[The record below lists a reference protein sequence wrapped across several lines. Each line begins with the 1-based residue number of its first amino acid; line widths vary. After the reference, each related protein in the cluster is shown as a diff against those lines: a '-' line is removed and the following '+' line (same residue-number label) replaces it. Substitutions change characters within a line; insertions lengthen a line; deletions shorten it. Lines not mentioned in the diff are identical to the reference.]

1 MIMLMCTAISL
12 VSVKQIK
19 SHTKSL
25 MQVILLI
32 ENIKILIEYKNIS
45 ITEIFNIVL
54 SSENYNLLFF
64 LVEIKKGLNDYHSTL
79 KNVFEDKKLFNNFD
93 DEDVE
98 YLKGFF
104 SMLGTSDTDGQIVNC
119 NLYKK
124 LFEKKHSQ
132 LVSVEKSKC
141 KCTTTLSIGIGLLI
155 SIIII

>member
-12 VSVKQIK
+12 IYVKQIK
-19 SHTKSL
+19 NHTKSV

-45 ITEIFNIVL
+45 ITEIFNIV
-54 SSENYNLLFF
+54 SSSDNYNLLLF
-64 LVEIKKGLNDYHSTL
+64 LIEIKNGLNDYYKTL
-79 KNVFEDKKLFNNFD
+79 KCVFEDKKLFYGFD

-104 SMLGTSDTDGQIVNC
+104 SMLGTSDTNGQIVNC

-124 LFEKKHSQ
+124 LFETKYSK
-132 LVSVEKSKC
+132 LEAIEKSKC
-141 KCTTTLSIGIGLLI
+141 KCTSTLSIGIGLII
-155 SIIII
+155 SILLI